1 MKKKIFFSISLIL
14 IILIFSAGCAVWNS
28 IKDRYVPYK
37 MIGKKGGKTLVEFTF
52 DSPSAE
58 TVHLAG
64 AFNNWTAPGGTV
76 APGETK
82 NLPIQMKKD
91 KKTNYW
97 KVVWAIDPGKYP
109 YKYIIN
115 KTQWRQDPNS
125 LEKVDDG
132 FGGKNSII
140 LVE

>member
-1 MKKKIFFSISLIL
+1 MFIKNKYMALTA
-14 IILIFSAGCAVWNS
+14 IIIYVFTSCAVWNS

-37 MIGKKGGKTLVEFTF
+37 MVGKKGNKTLVEFTF

-58 TVHLAG
+58 SVYLSG
-64 AFNNWTAPGGTV
+64 AFNNWTTPSATI

-82 NLPIQMKKD
+82 NVPIPMKKD
-91 KKTNYW
+91 PKTGYW
-97 KVVWAIDPGKYP
+97 KVVWPIEPGKYP

-115 KTQWRQDPNS
+115 RTIWKEDPNTI
-125 LEKVDDG
+125 EKVDDG
-132 FGGKNSII
+132 YGGKNSIL